1 MVRDYNELDRQI
13 QALRDEAEDLKDV
26 MVAIGAKAQD
36 VIDELEA
43 IKQDSDEEEGEMQD
57 HLANLEGLQACIE
70 KADGVRDEAELQNI
84 II

>member
-43 IKQDSDEEEGEMQD
+43 IKQDSDEVEGEMQD